1 MYGDNMSEKRFD
13 LTTMWDVQNMGIGKK
28 QVTVVNPFENG
39 DKYIVEINVSK
50 IPNKPLYQD
59 RAWLTKEYVDK
70 QRTMQEIADQ
80 FGVTPMSIHGWIRKF
95 DIPSRP
101 RGRRTPSN

>member
-1 MYGDNMSEKRFD
+1 MYGDNMSEGTFN
-13 LTTMWDVQNMGIGKK
+13 LTTLFNNNLTEVGVGKMK
-28 QVTVVNPFENG
+28 QMVKTENG
-39 DKYIVEINVSK
+39 DSYTLEISVAK
-50 IPNKPLYQD
+50 IPNKPLYQE
-59 RAWLTKEYVDK
+59 RTWLTKEYVDK

-80 FGVTPMSIHGWIRKF
+80 FGVTPMSIHGWVRKF

>member
-1 MYGDNMSEKRFD
+1 MYGDNMSERTFD
-13 LTTMWDVQNMGIGKK
+13 LTFVFQNNLKKVGLGKK
-28 QVTVVNPFENG
+28 KVEVTDENG
-39 DKYIVEINVSK
+39 TRYFAEINIVK

>member
-1 MYGDNMSEKRFD
+1 MYGDNMSERTFN
-13 LTTMWDVQNMGIGKK
+13 LTALFSNHLTAVGVGKMK
-28 QVTVVNPFENG
+28 QTLKAENG
-39 DKYIVEINVSK
+39 DSYILEISVAK

-59 RAWLTKEYVDK
+59 RAWLAKEYVDK

-80 FGVTPMSIHGWIRKF
+80 FGVTPMSIHGWVRKF

>member
-1 MYGDNMSEKRFD
+1 MYGDNMSERTFD
-13 LTTMWDVQNMGIGKK
+13 LTEIFSNHLTAVGIGKMK
-28 QVTVVNPFENG
+28 EMVKTEFG
-39 DKYIVEINVSK
+39 DNYTLEINVAK

-59 RAWLTKEYVDK
+59 RTWLTKEYVDK

>member
-1 MYGDNMSEKRFD
+1 MYGDNMSETVFNLEAIFGNRLTEVGVGKMKR
-13 LTTMWDVQNMGIGKK
+13 MVKA
-28 QVTVVNPFENG
+28 ENG
-39 DKYIVEINVSK
+39 DSYTLEVSVAM